1 MRFAVRSD
9 WVSSLSMEA
18 VVVDLHASMAVS
30 LSSTFSRAASTP
42 SNFFVIASMDVVIW
56 ASNFVGLRGARS
68 VERAVRRKISGWNRW
83 LVGETMALDT
93 NCNVPGYLEK
103 EIRREKARNGKNRVE
118 ERDGEWSSEEMF
130 LDSVIRRPHGS
141 TLTGIYTAPVTGR
154 PGGPSVRRPTARY
167 NLCVAT
173 AHGQIQLTRPE

>member
-1 MRFAVRSD
+1 MANKLTMKKRKTKG
-9 WVSSLSMEA
+9 
-18 VVVDLHASMAVS
+18 VDLFIAVQ
-30 LSSTFSRAASTP
+30 
-42 SNFFVIASMDVVIW
+42 VQD
-56 ASNFVGLRGARS
+56 
-68 VERAVRRKISGWNRW
+68 
-83 LVGETMALDT
+83 
-93 NCNVPGYLEK
+93 CNVPGYLEK

>member
-42 SNFFVIASMDVVIW
+42 SNFFVRESMDVVIW

-83 LVGETMALDT
+83 LVGGNDSS
-93 NCNVPGYLEK
+93 GY
-103 EIRREKARNGKNRVE
+103 
-118 ERDGEWSSEEMF
+118 
-130 LDSVIRRPHGS
+130 
-141 TLTGIYTAPVTGR
+141 
-154 PGGPSVRRPTARY
+154 
-167 NLCVAT
+167 
-173 AHGQIQLTRPE
+173 QL